1 MKAQQAIESTK
12 NQNATK
18 NAQEAERLKQER
30 MQHEE
35 MIAMQKKADELK
47 AMSMKQM
54 IRSQKDEQ
62 KALREHEAAL
72 KRQQQRLDLIRR
84 INEENERRIQIQTEV
99 DRLEKEEAEWIKKLQ
114 NTSQVQAQAFG
125 ELEVALNGDPNQ
137 VPQGKQ

>member
-125 ELEVALNGDPNQ
+125 ELEVALNGDPHQ